1 MCVFF
6 HIKIRIVLF
15 SNIYY
20 FIHFCQQ
27 FKASVGTVRTNTLYD
42 FRLTFIK
49 LELYQSTNEELVL
62 NNTREAFISSQH
74 LRFKTKPLSLPADR
88 IMFTVLKPP
97 KYGILHL
104 SSGKHHLQMH
114 STFSQQDIDSD
125 LLWYRLHRRA
135 YSHIQDEF
143 TFVVGATECDNITGV
158 MTIRH
163 LPGSSVSDHL
173 SGRVHTTLER
183 LQVIEGSRMAIPAT
197 HLNFR
202 TDVVTNLVFNI
213 THLPKHGKIEVISD
227 SLKIV
232 RDNTTYFTLQELN
245 SDRVYYAHDDSES
258 RHDSFHFMALSPEP
272 EDFQYVGVFHID
284 IILKNDN
291 SPVRANE
298 KVFHIVHGGARLI
311 TARDLSYTDADLDTK
326 PSDIIYTVQRFTK
339 DPPNGGIFRADNP
352 SEQIAQFTQ
361 DDINKNLVLFKHQG
375 KEYGKMAFWISD
387 GLFDVNGNLEIQAS
401 PPFIRMYP
409 TNGSIVENGK
419 AVVITTRDMQVSY
432 CMQLTW
438 LSNYI

>member
-1 MCVFF
+1 M
-6 HIKIRIVLF
+6 
-15 SNIYY
+15 
-20 FIHFCQQ
+20 
-27 FKASVGTVRTNTLYD
+27 
-42 FRLTFIK
+42 
-49 LELYQSTNEELVL
+49 L
-62 NNTREAFISSQH
+62 NNTREAFISSEH
-74 LRFKTKPLSLPADR
+74 LKFRTRPLDLPPDR
-88 IMFTVLKPP
+88 IVYTIIRPP

-104 SSGKHHLQMH
+104 TSGKHHLQIH
-114 STFSQQDIDSD
+114 STFTQQNIDTD
-125 LLWYRLHRRA
+125 ELWYRLHRRA

-143 TFVVGATECDNITGV
+143 TFLVSATECENITGV
-158 MTIRH
+158 ITIKH
-163 LPGSSVSDHL
+163 VPGPLVLEHSP
-173 SGRVHTTLER
+173 GRVHTTLER
-183 LQVIEGSRMAIPAT
+183 LQVMEGSRMVIPAT

-202 TDVVTNLVFNI
+202 TDAVTNLIFNI
-213 THLPKHGKIEVISD
+213 TRLPKHGKIEVIND
-227 SLKIV
+227 KLKSI

-245 SDRVYYAHDDSES
+245 SDRVYYIHDDSES

-291 SPVRANE
+291 SPVRANDNI
-298 KVFHIVHGGARLI
+298 FHIVHGGARLI

-352 SEQIAQFTQ
+352 SEQIAQFSQ

-419 AVVITTRDMQVSY
+419 AVVITAKEMQVNRSY
-432 CMQLTW
+432 
-438 LSNYI
+438 LSMFTNYYCH

>member
-1 MCVFF
+1 M
-6 HIKIRIVLF
+6 
-15 SNIYY
+15 
-20 FIHFCQQ
+20 
-27 FKASVGTVRTNTLYD
+27 
-42 FRLTFIK
+42 
-49 LELYQSTNEELVL
+49 
-62 NNTREAFISSQH
+62 
-74 LRFKTKPLSLPADR
+74 
-88 IMFTVLKPP
+88 
-97 KYGILHL
+97 
-104 SSGKHHLQMH
+104 
-114 STFSQQDIDSD
+114 
-125 LLWYRLHRRA
+125 
-135 YSHIQDEF
+135 
-143 TFVVGATECDNITGV
+143 VGATECENITGV

-163 LPGSSVSDHL
+163 SPGTLTSDRTE
-173 SGRVHTTLER
+173 GRVHTTLER
-183 LQVIEGSRMAIPAT
+183 LQVTEGSRMVIPAT

-202 TDVVTNLVFNI
+202 TDAVTNLIFNI
-213 THLPKHGKIEVISD
+213 THLPKHGKIEVIND
-227 SLKIV
+227 ILKIM
-232 RDNTTYFTLQELN
+232 RDNTTYFTLEELN

-291 SPVRANE
+291 SPVRVNDN
-298 KVFHIVHGGARLI
+298 VFHIVHGGARLI

-326 PSDIIYTVQRFTK
+326 PSDIIYTVQRYIK

-352 SEQIAQFTQ
+352 SEQIAQFSQ

-419 AVVITTRDMQVSY
+419 AVVITSRDMQVNCCSSFTFHIPNHQKSIQIRDS
-432 CMQLTW
+432 CVRNLSKG
-438 LSNYI
+438 LKKEERSNYLLSSSGRHQHELLGRRHSLRSESGAETWNYRGGRRSGSVHVHSARCGGGQSGLQA